1 MWILALFGTPNV
13 DGLDVRE
20 SGALACPVPGARHV
34 RVVAM
39 LSGG

>member
-1 MWILALFGTPNV
+1 MGMLALVGTRNV
-13 DGLDVRE
+13 DWLDARE
-20 SGALACPVPGARHV
+20 SGGLACPVAGAQYV

>member
-1 MWILALFGTPNV
+1 MGILALFGTRNV
-13 DGLDVRE
+13 DGLDVQE
-20 SGALACPVPGARHV
+20 SGGLACPVPGAQYV